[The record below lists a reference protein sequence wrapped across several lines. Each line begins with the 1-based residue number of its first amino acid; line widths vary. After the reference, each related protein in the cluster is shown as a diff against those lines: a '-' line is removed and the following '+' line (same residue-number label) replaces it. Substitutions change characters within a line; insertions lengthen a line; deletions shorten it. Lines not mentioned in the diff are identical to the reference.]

1 MNLPNYLFLVTIE
14 HGYLLV
20 RPEDVQAIFPIDPET
35 QIPLVFSSTL
45 DLTQKPL
52 IDSLGNRWIPL
63 EEDCQ
68 APEFIERLA
77 DHLHVFPHQL
87 RERIKRYEPNIRTA
101 ELAHYVH
108 QNNIHE
114 MCCIPAISSPCT
126 APTDNESASPK
137 SPSCAQSTVGQ

>member
-1 MNLPNYLFLVTIE
+1 MNLPKYLFLITIE

-20 RPEDVQAIFPIDPET
+20 RPEDVNAIFPVDPET

-45 DLTQKPL
+45 DPTQTPL
-52 IDSLGNRWIPL
+52 IDSIGNQWIPL

-77 DHLHVFPHQL
+77 DHLRTFPHQI

-101 ELAHYVH
+101 ELARYVLN
-108 QNNIHE
+108 NNINE
-114 MCCIPAISSPCT
+114 MRRIPPHDELAHVLHQ
-126 APTDNESASPK
+126 PTTK
-137 SPSCAQSTVGQ
+137 